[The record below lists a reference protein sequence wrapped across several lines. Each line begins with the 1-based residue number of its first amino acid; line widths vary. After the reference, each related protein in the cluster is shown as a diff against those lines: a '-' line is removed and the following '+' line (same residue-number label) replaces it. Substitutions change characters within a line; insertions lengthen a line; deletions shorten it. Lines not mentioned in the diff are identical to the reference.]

1 MFRTK
6 HIIFSVP
13 IEKEVTV
20 IDKKGN
26 EIIKTISYRLQFIDS
41 VRLMESLVSN
51 LVNNLIETIHK
62 TKRKYGHDDKKKNVK
77 LAELNTKIV
86 SAFLNKQKLKTI

>member
-6 HIIFSVP
+6 HIPFSVP

-20 IDKKGN
+20 IDKKEN

-51 LVNNLIETIHK
+51 LVINLIETIHK
-62 TKRKYGHDDKKKNVK
+62 TKSKYGHDDKKKC
-77 LAELNTKIV
+77 
-86 SAFLNKQKLKTI
+86 KTCGIKYKNCECLLE